1 MAQGLTNK
9 VGFKV
14 GTTDP
19 ASIDLSAYVTN
30 FTLTR
35 SVDSLETTAM
45 GDTGRRYVA
54 GLQTNSITVDLI
66 NDDAASAVLQTMNT
80 LFATNAYFKCALN
93 SSVAGSAA
101 NPFYSGL
108 MLVDSITPIGAG
120 GVGDLGMQSLTFQV
134 SGAITVTT
142 TGSF

>member
-1 MAQGLTNK
+1 MAQGIVNK

-19 ASIDLSAYVTN
+19 ASIDLSAYVTS
-30 FTLTR
+30 FTLNRT
-35 SVDSLETTAM
+35 VDQIETTAM
-45 GDTGRRYVA
+45 NDTGHRYVA
-54 GLQTNSITVDLI
+54 GLENNSITVELI

-80 LFATNAYFKCALN
+80 LFKTNAYFKCALN
-93 SSVAGSAA
+93 GSVAGSAA

-108 MLVDSITPIGAG
+108 ILVDSITPISGA
-120 GVGDLGMQSLTFQV
+120 VADLGMQSLTFQV

>member
-14 GTTDP
+14 GSSDP
-19 ASIDLSAYVTN
+19 ASIDLSAFVTS

-35 SVDSLETTAM
+35 SVESLETTAM

-54 GLQTNSITVDLI
+54 GLQNNTITVELI

-80 LFATNAYFKCALN
+80 LFATNAYFKCALDK
-93 SSVAGSAA
+93 SSTGSAA

-108 MLVDSITPIGAG
+108 ILVDSITPINGA
-120 GVGDLGMQSLTFQV
+120 VGDLGTQSLTFQV
-134 SGAITVTT
+134 SGAITVAT
-142 TGSF
+142 TGTF

>member
-9 VGFKV
+9 VGFKL
-14 GTTDP
+14 GATSP

-35 SVDSLETTAM
+35 SADQIEVSAM
-45 GDTGRRYVA
+45 GDTGHRYVA
-54 GLQTNSITVDLI
+54 GLENNSITVDLI

-80 LFATNAYFKCALN
+80 LFKTNAYFLCALDKTA
-93 SSVAGSAA
+93 AGSAA

-108 MLVDSITPIGAG
+108 VLVDTITPISGA
-120 GVGDLGMQSLTFQV
+120 VSDLGMQSLTFQV
-134 SGAITVTT
+134 SGAVTVTASGT
-142 TGSF
+142 W

>member
-1 MAQGLTNK
+1 MAQGIVNK

-19 ASIDLSAYVTN
+19 ASIDLSAYVTS

-35 SVDSLETTAM
+35 SVDQIETSAM
-45 GDTGRRYVA
+45 GDTGHRFVA
-54 GLQTNSITVDLI
+54 GLENNQLTVELI

-80 LFATNAYFKCALN
+80 LFKSNAYFKCALDK
-93 SSVAGSAA
+93 SSTGSAA

-108 MLVDSITPIGAG
+108 ILVDSITPINGA
-120 GVGDLGMQSLTFQV
+120 VADLGMQSLTFQV
-134 SGAITVTT
+134 SGAITVTS

>member
-1 MAQGLTNK
+1 MAQGLNNK

-14 GTTDP
+14 GASSP

-35 SVDSLETTAM
+35 SVDQLEVTAM

-54 GLQTNSITVDLI
+54 GLQNNSITVDLI
-66 NDDAASAVLQTMNT
+66 NDDAATAVLQTLNT
-80 LFATNAYFKCALN
+80 LFATNAYFICALDKTA
-93 SSVAGSAA
+93 AGSAS

-108 MLVDSITPIGAG
+108 ILIDTITPINGA
-120 GVGDLGMQSLTFQV
+120 VGDLGVQSLTFQV
-134 SGAITVTT
+134 SGAITVAN
-142 TGSF
+142 TGTW

>member
-14 GTTDP
+14 GATSP

-35 SVDSLETTAM
+35 SVDQIEVSAM
-45 GDTGRRYVA
+45 GDTGHRYVA
-54 GLQTNSITVDLI
+54 GLENNSITVDLI

-80 LFATNAYFKCALN
+80 LFKSNAYFLCALDK
-93 SSVAGSAA
+93 SAAGSAS

-108 MLVDSITPIGAG
+108 ILIDTITPINGA
-120 GVGDLGMQSLTFQV
+120 VADLGMQSLTFQV
-134 SGAITVTT
+134 SGAITVTPS
-142 TGSF
+142 GSW

>member
-30 FTLTR
+30 FTLNR
-35 SVDSLETTAM
+35 SVDSLEVTAM

-54 GLQTNSITVDLI
+54 GLQNNSITVDLI
-66 NDDAASAVLQTMNT
+66 NDDATSAVLQTLNT
-80 LFATNAYFKCALN
+80 LFATNAYFKCALDK
-93 SSVAGSAA
+93 SSSGSAS

-108 MLVDSITPIGAG
+108 ILVDTITPINGA
-120 GVGDLGMQSLTFQV
+120 VGDLGTQSLTFQV

>member
-14 GTTDP
+14 GASDP

-35 SVDSLETTAM
+35 SVDSLEVTAM
-45 GDTGRRYVA
+45 GDTGHRYVA
-54 GLQTNSITVDLI
+54 GLQNNSITVDLI
-66 NDDAASAVLQTMNT
+66 NDDAATAVLQTMNT
-80 LFATNAYFKCALN
+80 LFATNAYFKCALDK
-93 SSVAGSAA
+93 SASGSAA

-108 MLVDSITPIGAG
+108 ILVDSITPINGA
-120 GVGDLGMQSLTFQV
+120 VGDLGVQSLTFQV
-134 SGAITVTT
+134 SGAITVAT
-142 TGSF
+142 TGTF

>member
-35 SVDSLETTAM
+35 SVDSLEVTAM
-45 GDTGRRYVA
+45 GDTGHRYVA
-54 GLQTNSITVDLI
+54 GLQNNTITVDLI
-66 NDDAASAVLQTMNT
+66 NDDATSAVLQTMNT
-80 LFATNAYFKCALN
+80 LFATNAYFKCALDK
-93 SSVAGSAA
+93 SSSGSAS

-108 MLVDSITPIGAG
+108 ILVDSITPINGA
-120 GVGDLGMQSLTFQV
+120 VGDLGTQSLTFQV
-134 SGAITVTT
+134 SGAITVAT
-142 TGSF
+142 TGTF

>member
-14 GTTDP
+14 GATDP

-35 SVDSLETTAM
+35 SVDQIETTAM
-45 GDTGRRYVA
+45 GDSGHRFVA
-54 GLQTNSITVDLI
+54 GLQNNSITVDLI
-66 NDDAASAVLQTMNT
+66 NDDAATAVLQSMNT
-80 LFATNAYFKCALN
+80 LFATNAYFKCALDKTA
-93 SSVAGSAA
+93 SGSAA

-108 MLVDSITPIGAG
+108 ILIDTITPINGA
-120 GVGDLGMQSLTFQV
+120 VSDLGMQSLTFQV
-134 SGAITVTT
+134 SGAITVTS

>member
-14 GTTDP
+14 GATSP

-35 SVDSLETTAM
+35 SVDQIEVSAM
-45 GDTGRRYVA
+45 GDTGHRYVA
-54 GLQTNSITVDLI
+54 GLENNSITVDLI
-66 NDDAASAVLQTMNT
+66 NDDAATAVLQTMNT
-80 LFATNAYFKCALN
+80 LFKSNAYFLCALDK
-93 SSVAGSAA
+93 SAAGSAA

-108 MLVDSITPIGAG
+108 ILVDTITPINGA
-120 GVGDLGMQSLTFQV
+120 VADLGMQSLTFQV
-134 SGAITVTT
+134 SGAITVTP
-142 TGSF
+142 TGTW

>member
-1 MAQGLTNK
+1 MAQGIVNK

-19 ASIDLSAYVTN
+19 ASIDLSAYVTS

-35 SVDSLETTAM
+35 SVDQIETTAM
-45 GDTGRRYVA
+45 GDTGHRYVA
-54 GLQTNSITVDLI
+54 GLENNQLVVELI
-66 NDDAASAVLQTMNT
+66 NDDAATAVLQTMNT
-80 LFATNAYFKCALN
+80 LFKTNAYFKCALDKV
-93 SSVAGSAA
+93 STGSAA

-108 MLVDSITPIGAG
+108 ILVDSITPIAG
-120 GVGDLGMQSLTFQV
+120 DVASLGMQSLTFQV
-134 SGAITVTT
+134 SGAITVAT

>member
-1 MAQGLTNK
+1 MAQGIVNK

-14 GTTDP
+14 GASDP
-19 ASIDLSAYVTN
+19 ASIDLSAYVTS

-35 SVDSLETTAM
+35 SVDQIETTAM
-45 GDTGRRYVA
+45 NDTGHRYVA
-54 GLQTNSITVDLI
+54 GLENNQITVELI

-80 LFATNAYFKCALN
+80 LFKTNAYFKCALDK
-93 SSVAGSAA
+93 SSTGSAA

-108 MLVDSITPIGAG
+108 ILVDSITPINGTVA
-120 GVGDLGMQSLTFQV
+120 DLGVQGLTFQV

-142 TGSF
+142 TGTF

>member
-14 GTTDP
+14 GTTSP

-30 FTLTR
+30 YTLTR
-35 SVDSLETTAM
+35 SVDSLEVTAM
-45 GDTGRRYVA
+45 GDTGHRYVA
-54 GLQTNSITVDLI
+54 GLENNTITVDLI

-80 LFATNAYFKCALN
+80 LFKSNAYFKCALN
-93 SSVAGSAA
+93 KDSAGSAA

-108 MLVDSITPIGAG
+108 ILVDSITPINGA
-120 GVGDLGMQSLTFQV
+120 VQDLGVQSLTFQV
-134 SGAITVTT
+134 SGEITVTT

>member
-1 MAQGLTNK
+1 MAQGIVNK

-19 ASIDLSAYVTN
+19 ASIDLSAYVTS

-35 SVDSLETTAM
+35 SVDQIETTAM
-45 GDTGRRYVA
+45 GDTGHRYVA
-54 GLQTNSITVDLI
+54 GLENNQLVVELI

-80 LFATNAYFKCALN
+80 LFKSNAYFKCALDK
-93 SSVAGSAA
+93 SSSGSAA

-108 MLVDSITPIGAG
+108 ILVDSITPIAG
-120 GVGDLGMQSLTFQV
+120 DVASLGMQSLTFQV
-134 SGAITVTT
+134 SGAITVAT
-142 TGSF
+142 TGTF

>member
-1 MAQGLTNK
+1 MAQGIVNK

-14 GTTDP
+14 GASDP
-19 ASIDLSAYVTN
+19 ASIDLSAYVTS

-35 SVDSLETTAM
+35 SVDQIETTAM
-45 GDTGRRYVA
+45 NDTGHRFVA
-54 GLQTNSITVDLI
+54 GLENNQITVELI

-80 LFATNAYFKCALN
+80 LFKSNAYFKCALDK
-93 SSVAGSAA
+93 STTGSAA

-108 MLVDSITPIGAG
+108 ILVDSITPIN
-120 GVGDLGMQSLTFQV
+120 GDVASLGIQSLTFQV
-134 SGAITVTT
+134 SGAITVAT